1 MNRLKYVMII
11 EPAEDKDG
19 PYYCAYFPD
28 LPGCTTMGNTLH
40 ELSENA
46 HEAVSLYVQA
56 LRDTGQAVPEPA
68 VLVDE
73 VSIKAS

>member
-1 MNRLKYVMII
+1 MHHQ
-11 EPAEDKDG
+11 
-19 PYYCAYFPD
+19 
-28 LPGCTTMGNTLH
+28 GNTLH